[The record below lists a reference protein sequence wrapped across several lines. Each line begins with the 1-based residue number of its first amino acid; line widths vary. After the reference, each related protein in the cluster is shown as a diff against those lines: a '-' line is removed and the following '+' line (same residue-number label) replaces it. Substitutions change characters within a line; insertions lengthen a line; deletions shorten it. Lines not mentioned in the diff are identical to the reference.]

1 MFILVE
7 RFIRSTTKSTTAKSQ
22 IYKANNNTYKDE
34 NLMPISG
41 IIKDN
46 YVEVQAVKFSEFAC
60 AADVS

>member
-1 MFILVE
+1 MFIIAE

-22 IYKANNNTYKDE
+22 IYKANNSYKNE

-41 IIKDN
+41 IIKEN

-60 AADVS
+60 AANVS